1 MVHEVL
7 PTPRVRLRT
16 TTVNGCAEGVLIV
29 APQIRHTFLANSL
42 DQDSA
47 KLGKLAPSRIRLMS
61 QLPIRLVNIL
71 PRYEESNYRYSRPC
85 ADFSVRVIANL
96 ERNAHWHISFQMGE
110 GLIDRTDQWEGSSI
124 SAAG

>member
-7 PTPRVRLRT
+7 PIPRVRLHT
-16 TTVNGCAEGVLIV
+16 STVKGYAEGVLIV
-29 APQIRHTFLANSL
+29 APQIRHTFLANSS

-61 QLPIRLVNIL
+61 QLPIPLVNIL
-71 PRYEESNYRYSRPC
+71 PRYEEPNHMYSRPC
-85 ADFSVRVIANL
+85 ADLSVRVIANL
-96 ERNAHWHISFQMGE
+96 ERNARWHISFQMGE
-110 GLIDRTDQWEGSSI
+110 GSIDQTDRWEGSSI